1 MENATLER
9 TRAPHI
15 GTLDKI
21 FPMLILLCMAAG
33 LLLGNAAPRVG
44 ATLEP
49 LIPVGLFLMIYPT
62 VTKVPFGEIRR
73 AATQKRPGGLSV
85 LLNYLVNPLLL
96 YAFGW
101 IFLRHNPVLWTCL
114 ILLGIAPCIGM
125 VLVWA
130 DLGGADNPLSVA
142 LMAWNSLI
150 QIVSVP
156 VWILLLVG
164 TKVPM
169 NAGVVLRS
177 TLLYLVLPLI
187 AGAFTRRI
195 VMTRKGGHWFGT
207 RLAPALG
214 RLQLG
219 ALLATLVVM
228 FALKGD
234 VILSRPILIVQMAA
248 PLALFFVTLFS
259 VGYWTSRLLGL
270 PKEKAATVGFH
281 VTGRNFELSIAL
293 ALSAFATT
301 PLVSV
306 STVVGPLIEVPVMLA
321 LVWLSRRL
329 QTRVA
334 MPACEAR

>member
-1 MENATLER
+1 M
-9 TRAPHI
+9 
-15 GTLDKI
+15 LDKL

-33 LLLGNAAPRVG
+33 LLLGKAAPAVG

-62 VTKVPFGEIRR
+62 VTKAPLGEIRR
-73 AATQKRPGGLSV
+73 AAQQKRPSLLSIV
-85 LLNYLVNPLLL
+85 LNYLVNPLLL

-101 IFLRHNPVLWTCL
+101 IFLRDNPALWTGL

-142 LMAWNSLI
+142 LMAWNALI

-169 NAGVVLRS
+169 NAGIVLRS
-177 TLLYLVLPLI
+177 ILLYLVLPLI

-195 VMTRKGGHWFGT
+195 AITQKGEQWFRT
-207 RLAPALG
+207 RLAPSLG

-248 PLALFFVTLFS
+248 PLALFFITLFN
-259 VGYWTSRLLGL
+259 VGYWTSILTGL
-270 PKEKAATVGFH
+270 PRAKAATVGFH

-293 ALSAFATT
+293 ALSAFAST
-301 PLVSV
+301 PLVAV
-306 STVVGPLIEVPVMLA
+306 STVVGPLIEIPVMLA

-329 QTRVA
+329 QSRAAA
-334 MPACEAR
+334 MAYQTP